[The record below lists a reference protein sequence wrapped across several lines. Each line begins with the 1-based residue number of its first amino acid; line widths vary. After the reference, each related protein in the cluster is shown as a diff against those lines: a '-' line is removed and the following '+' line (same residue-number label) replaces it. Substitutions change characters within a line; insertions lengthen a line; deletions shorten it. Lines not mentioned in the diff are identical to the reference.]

1 MTQPAGSPTSS
12 QCKPTAWTR
21 GVATV
26 ELAILLPA
34 FLLVTLGGIEIG
46 HLLYVKT
53 VLRGEIERAGR
64 SSSLETGITNIST
77 IDTKVTNIVQRV
89 APGANV
95 TFDRRSYRSY
105 ANVKNRAEPFQ
116 DGNGDGICNNGEAYQ
131 DMNNNGHWDADA
143 GLAGLGSARQIVAYD
158 INVKFQPLFP
168 FMEKALSKSAFEM
181 KTSTQLRNQPYSA
194 ASIVETRAC
203 S

>member
-1 MTQPAGSPTSS
+1 MKRPAPASPSAS
-12 QCKPTAWTR
+12 AWNR

-34 FLLVTLGGIEIG
+34 FLLVSLGGIEIG

-64 SSSLETGITNIST
+64 ASSLETGITNMNA
-77 IDTKVTNIVQRV
+77 IDGRVTDIVGRV
-89 APGANV
+89 APGA
-95 TFDRRSYRSY
+95 TLRFDRRTYRSY
-105 ANVKNRAEPFQ
+105 ANAKNRAEPFQ
-116 DGNGDGICNNGEAYQ
+116 DGNGDGLCNNGETYQ
-131 DMNNNGHWDADA
+131 DMNNNTRWDADA
-143 GLAGLGSARQIVAYD
+143 GLAGLGSAREIVAYD
-158 INVKFQPLFP
+158 ITVRFRPLFP
-168 FMEKALSKSAFEM
+168 FMERALSTQAFEM

-194 ASIVETRAC
+194 TSAIETRAC

>member
-1 MTQPAGSPTSS
+1 MKRPTRRPA
-12 QCKPTAWTR
+12 CAR

-64 SSSLETGITNIST
+64 SSSLETGITSVT
-77 IDTKVTNIVQRV
+77 AIDTKVADIVGRI
-89 APGANV
+89 APGA
-95 TFDRRSYRSY
+95 TLQFDRRSYRSY
-105 ANVKNRAEPFQ
+105 ANVQNKAEPFT
-116 DGNGDGICNNGEAYQ
+116 DGNGDGICNNGETYQ
-131 DMNNNGHWDADA
+131 DMNNNTRWDSDA
-143 GLAGLGSARQIVAYD
+143 GLAGLGNAREIAAYD
-158 INVKFQPLFP
+158 ITVRFKPLFP
-168 FMEKALSKSAFEM
+168 FMAKALATSMFEM

-194 ASIVETRAC
+194 TSAIETRTC
-203 S
+203 P